1 MRSICPHSGGGCCAG
16 AEGGGFT
23 RKQFAGWQGHLAYL
37 GAAAALIG
45 APRRCFL
52 QVTGNLERSGMMG
65 IASNSARRSG
75 RKAENPGAWVLTT
88 N

>member
-1 MRSICPHSGGGCCAG
+1 MRSICPHSGGGGCAG

-23 RKQFAGWQGHLAYL
+23 RKQIAGWKGYLAYL

-52 QVTGNLERSGMMG
+52 QVTGNLERLWYDGHS
-65 IASNSARRSG
+65 IQ
-75 RKAENPGAWVLTT
+75 
-88 N
+88 